1 MAYAALLV
9 LTKEYQQPQTRNVT
23 TLSQKFLTVN
33 RYPSYPDELR
43 QGVADS
49 GVRREN
55 LFITNKVRAEVCIF
69 WVSGYRIRYFGK
81 LRAQGFE
88 MHDIGV
94 SGFRI
99 CCQIEFS
106 RCLLAVL
113 GCKGH

>member
-69 WVSGYRIRYFGK
+69 WVSGYR
-81 LRAQGFE
+81 
-88 MHDIGV
+88 V